1 MKVSHGV
8 ILASAGSGKTYRLA
22 NRILALLARGAK
34 PGEIV
39 ALTFTRKAAAEFVSR
54 VLMNLARAAANDGA
68 AAKLAGALN
77 LHDDKATRE
86 FFQKLL
92 EDTVAESH
100 RLRFGTMDGFFQ
112 SLVRSHPLE
121 LGLAGGFTLLD
132 ERRATRERRKILRGL
147 LRAPAAA
154 DDAKEFMEAFRLASF
169 GREAR
174 GAADLLE
181 RFAQESLQLY
191 RESGDAAIWGAK
203 DAVWPEGT
211 PWFPAPDENT
221 RRRDAEALVAA
232 VDQFESGHKGLDKSL
247 RGFAEKALLHRP
259 GATVEFGAFADK
271 HLLTLK
277 ALAPVIRGEPLAFD
291 YQKKE
296 RVLPPAITVRLAP
309 VLRGIIAGELETRLH
324 RTAGAGRLI
333 AEYAERYDA
342 EVIGAGLLGFSDIT
356 HTLAK
361 PEYAAVLE
369 QAAYRLD
376 GAVNHW
382 LFDEFQDTSRR
393 TWSILAACAGEVL
406 AHNEGERSAFF
417 VGDVKQAIYAWNG
430 GDHRLLP
437 ELREKHALPTK
448 DLTETQRCGPEV
460 TALVNA
466 VCGALADAP
475 GMPAPAAGDWRTAW
489 HAHTCGEKAAGNT
502 GYARWVI
509 VDKPKRDGAEDPAEA
524 RMSVVIDRIHEADFL
539 GRGLSVGV
547 LTRTNAEATGAAELL
562 RHAGIACVCETD
574 VAAVRDNPATLTLL
588 AAVRHAAHPGDTLA
602 RETVAMSPLAPTLG
616 TPLARHRLL
625 TDFTAEGAEAALR
638 RIVTESAGVIPTDA
652 FTRGRIA
659 TLLAIAREYDAT
671 GERDASAFAEFAAAT
686 MRRDTAS
693 AGRVQVMTLHK
704 SKGLEFDVV
713 FLPFLEGAPVDSV
726 DSGGFE
732 ALRDRRDGPV
742 RAILSTP
749 TATVCEADAVLG
761 ENLDE
766 RRATAAY
773 EQLCALY
780 VALTRAKHELTLVSH
795 APPEKT
801 AEDRA
806 PGWTGLLAHAFE
818 LDDSTPSGEVY
829 AWGEP
834 DWYAGMEAERAVAT
848 DTEVEPVKPF
858 PARVIPR
865 AVTPSGAKGDLSS
878 ETTTETAPGDL
889 IGRGKEFGTE
899 VHRIFEH
906 LERLAPGESPDAA
919 LTRLRA
925 VCADTALDKT
935 LFESALT
942 QVASALKSP
951 DFQKAFALPAD
962 ATVRNELSF
971 SILRA
976 EDELLT
982 GTFDRVVVTDDT
994 ATIYDFKTDA
1004 CEPESLIA
1012 RYGEPMRIY
1021 RTALAKLMG
1030 IAESNIRLVLLHT
1043 PTGRAIEV

>member
-54 VLMNLARAAANDGA
+54 VLMNLARAAADDAA
-68 AAKLAGALN
+68 AAKLATALN
-77 LHDDKATRE
+77 LHGEQASRA

-92 EDTVAESH
+92 VDTVAESH

-132 ERRATRERRKILRGL
+132 ERRASRERSKILRGL
-147 LRAPAAA
+147 LRAPAGA

-169 GREAR
+169 GRDAR
-174 GAADLLE
+174 GAAGLLE
-181 RFAQESLQLY
+181 GFAQKSLELY
-191 RESGDAAIWGAK
+191 RESGDAGIWGAK

-211 PWFPAPDENT
+211 HWFPAPDEET
-221 RRRDAEALVAA
+221 RRRDTGALVVALET
-232 VDQFESGHKGLDKSL
+232 FESGHKSLDKSL
-247 RGFAEKALLHRP
+247 RGFAEKAAGHRP
-259 GATVEFGAFADK
+259 GAPVEFGAFAEK
-271 HLLTLK
+271 HLLTLR
-277 ALAPVIRGEPLAFD
+277 ALAAVMRGDELVFD

-296 RVLPPAITVRLAP
+296 RVLPAAITARMAP
-309 VLRGIIAGELETRLH
+309 VLRGIIAGELESRLH
-324 RTAGAGRLI
+324 RTHGAGRLI
-333 AEYAERYDA
+333 ARYAEAYDA
-342 EVIGAGLLGFSDIT
+342 GVIGAGLLGFADIK

-361 PEYAAVLE
+361 PENAAVLG

-382 LFDEFQDTSRR
+382 LFDEFQDTSRS
-393 TWSILAACAGEVL
+393 TWRILEACAGEVL
-406 AHNEGERSAFF
+406 GHGDGERSAFF

-437 ELREKHALPTK
+437 ELQDKFALPSK

-466 VCGALADAP
+466 VCGGLADAP
-475 GMPAPAAGDWRTAW
+475 GLPHAAAADWRTAW

-502 GYARWVI
+502 GYARWTV
-509 VDKPKRDGAEDPAEA
+509 VEKPKRDEEDDPVEA
-524 RMSVVIDRIHEADFL
+524 RLRVVIDRIQEAGL
-539 GRGLSVGV
+539 LARGLSVGV

-602 RETVAMSPLAPTLG
+602 RETVAMSPLAGTLG

-625 TDFTAEGAEAALR
+625 ADFTAEGAESALR
-638 RIVTESAGVIPTDA
+638 RIVGEAGDAIPGDA
-652 FTRGRIA
+652 FTQGRIA
-659 TLLAIAREYDAT
+659 TLLGIAREYDAS

-686 MRRDTAS
+686 LRRDTAA

-713 FLPFLEGAPVDSV
+713 FLPFLEGSPVDSV
-726 DSGGFE
+726 DSGDFE
-732 ALRDRRDGPV
+732 ALRDGPDAAP
-742 RAILSTP
+742 RAVLSMP
-749 TATVCEADAVLG
+749 AATVCEADGVLG
-761 ENLDE
+761 EALDA

-780 VALTRAKHELTLVSH
+780 VALTRAKRELVLVSH
-795 APPEKT
+795 APPEKKDET
-801 AEDRA
+801 RA
-806 PGWTGLLAHAFE
+806 PGWTGLLAHAF
-818 LDDSTPSGEVY
+818 DIDAGAPAGEVY

-834 DWYAGMEAERAVAT
+834 DWYAGVEPRREAT
-848 DTEVEPVKPF
+848 PDTIIDPVKPF
-858 PARVIPR
+858 APRVIAR
-865 AVTPSGAKGDLSS
+865 AFTPSGAKGDP
-878 ETTTETAPGDL
+878 APEAEPPPEGL
-889 IGRGKEFGTE
+889 VSRGKEFGTE

-906 LERLAPGESPDAA
+906 LERIAPGESAASVVGKLREVCAGGAPDAA
-919 LTRLRA
+919 LFAEALAHVARA
-925 VCADTALDKT
+925 L
-935 LFESALT
+935 E
-942 QVASALKSP
+942 SP
-951 DFQKAFALPAD
+951 DFQKAFAVPAG
-962 ATVRNELSF
+962 ATVRNELAF
-971 SILRA
+971 SMLRA
-976 EDELLT
+976 EDEMLN
-982 GTFDRVVVTDDT
+982 GTFDRLVVAGDT
-994 ATIYDFKTDA
+994 AVIYDFKTDA
-1004 CEPESLIA
+1004 CAPAALA
-1012 RYGEPMRIY
+1012 GRYGEPMRLY
-1021 RTALAKLMG
+1021 REAASKLLG
-1030 IAESNIRLVLLHT
+1030 IPAPSIATVLLHT
-1043 PTGRAIEV
+1043 PTGKAVPV

>member
-22 NRILALLARGAK
+22 NRILALLAHGAK

-54 VLMNLARAAANDGA
+54 VLMNLARAADSGDA
-68 AAKLAGALN
+68 AAKLAAALN
-77 LHDDKATRE
+77 LRPEGATRE

-92 EDTVAESH
+92 VDTVAEAH

-121 LGLAGGFTLLD
+121 LGLTGGFTLLD
-132 ERRATRERRKILRGL
+132 ERRAARERRKILRGL
-147 LRAPAAA
+147 LRAPASA
-154 DDAKEFMEAFRLASF
+154 DDAKAFLEAFRLASF
-169 GREAR
+169 GRDTR

-191 RESGDAAIWGAK
+191 RESGDAGIWGAR
-203 DAVWPEGT
+203 DAVWPAGT
-211 PWFPAPDENT
+211 PWFPTPDENT

-232 VDQFESGHKGLDKSL
+232 LDGFESGHKSLDKSL
-247 RGFAEKALLHRP
+247 RAFAEKTLLHRP
-259 GATVEFGAFADK
+259 GAPVDFGNFAEK
-271 HLLTLK
+271 QLLTLK
-277 ALAPVIRGEPLAFD
+277 ALAPVMRGEPLVFD

-296 RVLPPAITVRLAP
+296 RVLPPAVTTRLAP
-309 VLRGIIAGELETRLH
+309 VLRGIIAGELETRLQ

-342 EVIGAGLLGFSDIT
+342 GVIGAGLLGFSDIT

-361 PEYAAVLE
+361 PENAAVLE

-406 AHNEGERSAFF
+406 AHGEGARSAFF

-437 ELREKHALPTK
+437 ELREKYALPAK

-466 VCGALADAP
+466 VCGRLADAP
-475 GMPAPAAGDWRTAW
+475 GLPPAAAADWRDAW
-489 HAHTCGEKAAGNT
+489 HPHTCGERAKGNT
-502 GYARWVI
+502 GYARWLV
-509 VDKPKRDGAEDPAEA
+509 VEKPKGDDEGPAES
-524 RMSVVIDRIHEADFL
+524 RLRVVIDRIREADFL

-547 LTRTNAEATGAAELL
+547 LTRTNAEATGAAEAL

-588 AAVRHAAHPGDTLA
+588 AAVRHAAHPGDTLS
-602 RETVAMSPLAPTLG
+602 RETVAMSPLAGTLG

-625 TDFTAEGAEAALR
+625 ADFTAEGAEFALR
-638 RIVTESAGVIPTDA
+638 RAVAEAKDAIPSDA
-652 FTRGRIA
+652 FTRGRVA
-659 TLLAIAREYDAT
+659 TLLAIAREYDAG
-671 GERDASAFAEFAAAT
+671 GERDAGAFAEFAAAT
-686 MRRDTAS
+686 LRRDTAA

-726 DSGGFE
+726 DGGGFE

-742 RAILSTP
+742 RAVLSTP
-749 TATVCEADAVLG
+749 TATICEADATLG

-780 VALTRAKHELTLVSH
+780 VALTRAKRELTLVSH
-795 APPEKT
+795 APPERS
-801 AEDRA
+801 AENRA

-818 LDDSTPSGEVY
+818 TDADSPVGEVY
-829 AWGEP
+829 AWGDP
-834 DWYAGMEAERAVAT
+834 DWHAGVEAERKGPP
-848 DTEVEPVKPF
+848 DTAVEPVRPF
-858 PARVIPR
+858 PARLVAR
-865 AVTPSGAKGDLSS
+865 AVTPSGAKGDLSP
-878 ETTTETAPGDL
+878 EAEAPPEGVVA
-889 IGRGKEFGTE
+889 RGKEFGTE
-899 VHRIFEH
+899 VHRIFER
-906 LERLAPGESPDAA
+906 LERVAPGETPAGVRERLFAACAETAPDRA
-919 LTRLRA
+919 LFTE
-925 VCADTALDKT
+925 AL
-935 LFESALT
+935 E
-942 QVASALKSP
+942 QVVGALKSP
-951 DFQKAFALPAD
+951 DFRAAFVLPEEAV
-962 ATVRNELSF
+962 VRCELPF
-971 SILRA
+971 AMLRK

-982 GTFDRVVVTDDT
+982 GTFDRVVFTGDS
-994 ATIYDFKTDA
+994 ATIHDFKTDA
-1004 CEPESLIA
+1004 CAPASLVS
-1012 RYGEPMRIY
+1012 RYGETMRIY
-1021 RTALAKLMG
+1021 REALAALTG
-1030 IAESNIRLVLLHT
+1030 IAEANIRLVLLHT
-1043 PTGRAIEV
+1043 PTGSAVEV